1 MTVSKMEYIE
11 SARAAGA
18 NDFIIIFRHV
28 LVNAMAPIIVQS
40 TLLLGGNVS
49 EEPGTVATE
58 LLDSSTGGLT
68 GLLSSSEQAENIPIT
83 ETQVPTASHFLVFIS
98 AFLFLKPYQIKS
110 ILKIPRK
117 TSPIW
122 TFETSRVF
130 INTFPFCGR
139 ISELGECTML

>member
-1 MTVSKMEYIE
+1 MISETPILVMDTSKE
-11 SARAAGA
+11 SSKFELDIGT
-18 NDFIIIFRHV
+18 
-28 LVNAMAPIIVQS
+28 APIEDDVGTIAEEGVGLS

-98 AFLFLKPYQIKS
+98 AFLFFKFFDLIY
-110 ILKIPRK
+110 L
-117 TSPIW
+117 
-122 TFETSRVF
+122 
-130 INTFPFCGR
+130 N
-139 ISELGECTML
+139 LY